1 MTADLLEELTNNAA
15 PLLALVILHSVLITR
30 LRRGDRWVAWLFG
43 LLFGLTTVIGMAFP
57 FTLQTGL
64 IFDGRSVVLALAGF
78 FGGAQVAGIAALIA
92 AAYRVLIGG
101 SGLWMGLGVIA
112 TSTGIG
118 IAGYWLKNSGRLKPR
133 SISFLALGLIVHLC
147 SLLWMLALP
156 AEQRWVVIAGVA
168 LPFLG
173 VLTLSTWAFGHAF
186 QLVES
191 REVALREAG
200 EAEGR
205 FRNLVEG
212 SLVGVYLIQDGRL
225 VYTSPALENIFGYPP
240 GGLLGRPV
248 DDLVMPE
255 DRPLVHDQLASATSD
270 GQHFLRYLVQA
281 RHADGHSFRAEV
293 FGSRVQRDR
302 RPAVVG
308 MLVDVTEREQAAQR
322 LVENERL
329 LRESQQV
336 GRIGSYELRIAEMRW
351 VVSSVVDEIFG
362 ISPDYPH
369 GYKAW
374 VDLLVPE
381 QRAEL
386 IAYLQQ
392 VLAEGGRFDREYQIL
407 RPSDGERRW
416 LHGLGTVEFDPAGR
430 AVRMYGTI
438 QDISSRKE
446 AELAAAASENRFHSL
461 VSAMPDL
468 VWLKDPDGV
477 YLACNPPFERLYG
490 AKEADIL
497 GKTDFDFVDAEQAE
511 FFRQK
516 DREALTAGKSTI
528 NEETLTIAADG
539 RTIQVETIKTPLL
552 DAAGGLVGVLGVA
565 RDITQRKQAELALR
579 RSEELHEEAQRV
591 AQIGHW
597 EMDHGSGRLS
607 WSGQTYRIFERDP
620 RQTPEMSYA
629 LFEQAIHPEDR
640 ERVARAFADSVANR
654 TPYAVTHR
662 LLLGEG
668 RIRYVE
674 ERGETFFAADGS
686 PQRSMGTVQDITL
699 RRTAEIELARELD
712 NTRMM
717 LGTMT
722 DGYVRTDVEGR
733 ILDANPA
740 YCRML
745 GYSHSELVGRHMD
758 ELKRPGA
765 ENEVPERI
773 RRILDAGQLR
783 FTTQHRRKDGG
794 LVDIEAS
801 VVSIAEAEPPQI
813 AAFFRDVTQEKRA
826 ETQYQELVN
835 RIPAGVF
842 RYRTLA
848 DGGRFEYVSPR
859 FAKLLAVDEAE
870 VLAHPERA
878 FQHLGAGDI
887 ALIVELRAAARQ
899 GSQPFVWEGQ
909 LQFGDQSR
917 WLRAEAGATQEANGD
932 LVWHGIVSDVTERQ
946 QLLERLRLDSAVIAS
961 TFESIMVTDLEASVV
976 SVNPAFAEVTG
987 YSAQEVIGQNA
998 RLLKSGRHDIV
1009 FYQEMYRAL
1018 AEVGHW
1024 QGQIWNRR
1032 KTGELYPELLNI
1044 SAVRDHAGRP
1054 THYVGVAS
1062 DISQI
1067 KHSEERL
1074 EHLAHHD
1081 ALTDLPNRLLLGTR
1095 LEYALDRA
1103 RREQVELA
1111 VLFLDLDRFKTV
1123 NDSLGHQIGDQLL
1136 VSVAERLKQTL
1147 AGAGT
1152 LGRLGG
1158 DEFLILLE
1166 DVSSSLAVAQLAQN
1180 LLSALGPPFL
1190 LASGHELFV
1199 QASIGISLF
1208 PADGDRADILIR
1220 NADSAM
1226 FRAKELGRNNSQF
1239 YTEALTVAASERLDI
1254 ETRMR
1259 RGIQNGEFKVW
1270 YQPIYRFS
1278 ERRLVGA
1285 EALIRWQPQDGP
1297 MILPDQF
1304 ISIAED
1310 SGLILELG
1318 RQVLQTSCNDLRIW
1332 LDRGL
1337 KVETLAVNLSAQQ
1350 FRAPDFERVV
1360 ADCMKSA
1367 GVPAQILELEITER
1381 GLMDLGSE
1389 TLAKLSSLKTLGV
1402 RLAIDDFGTGYSS
1415 LAYLKQMPVDKLKID
1430 RSFVQDLP
1438 ADSSDAAIVRAVIAI
1453 AGILHQRVLAEGVET
1468 VEQLEFLRAA
1478 GCDECQGF
1486 LFGRAVPAEQ
1496 FAEQLRL
1503 NHLPAELAGPR

>member
-30 LRRGDRWVAWLFG
+30 LRRGERWVAWLFG
-43 LLFGLTTVIGMAFP
+43 LLFGLTTLIGMAYP

-78 FGGAQVAGIAALIA
+78 FGGPQVAVIAALIA
-92 AAYRVLIGG
+92 AAYRILIGG

-118 IAGYWLKNSGRLKPR
+118 IAGHWLKNSGRLKPR

-156 AEQRWVVIAGVA
+156 EELRWVVISGVA
-168 LPFLG
+168 VPYLG

-191 REVALREAG
+191 REVALREAS

-212 SLVGVYLIQDGRL
+212 SLVGVYLVQDGL
-225 VYTSPALENIFGYPP
+225 FVYTSPALEIVFGYPP

-255 DRPLVHDQLASATSD
+255 DRPLVHDKLASATSD
-270 GQHFLRYLVQA
+270 GEHFLRYLVQA
-281 RHADGHSFRAEV
+281 RHADGHGFRVEV
-293 FGSRVQRDR
+293 FGSRVQRDG

-308 MLVDVTEREQAAQR
+308 MLVDVTDREQAAQR
-322 LVENERL
+322 LVESERL

-336 GRIGSYELRIAEMRW
+336 GRIGSYELRIAERRW
-351 VVSSVVDEIFG
+351 VVSSVVDDIFG
-362 ISPDYPH
+362 ISSDHPH
-369 GYKAW
+369 SYEAW
-374 VDLLVPE
+374 VERVVPE
-381 QRAEL
+381 QRQEL
-386 IAYLQQ
+386 VTYLQQ
-392 VLAEGGRFDREYQIL
+392 VLAAGGRFDREYQIL
-407 RPSDGERRW
+407 RPGDGERRW
-416 LHGLGTVEFDPAGR
+416 LHGLGTVEHDPSGR
-430 AVRMYGTI
+430 PVRMYGTI

-446 AELAAAASENRFHSL
+446 AELAAQASEARFRSL
-461 VSAMPDL
+461 VAAMPDL

-477 YLACNPPFERLYG
+477 YLACNPPFERLFG

-511 FFRQK
+511 FFRRK
-516 DREALTAGKSTI
+516 DREALAAGRPSV

-552 DAAGGLVGVLGVA
+552 DARGELVGVLGVA

-579 RSEELHEEAQRV
+579 HSEDLHEEAQRV

-597 EMDHGSGRLS
+597 QMDHADGRLT
-607 WSGQTYRIFERDP
+607 WSGQTYDIFELDP
-620 RQTPEMSYA
+620 STSELSYE
-629 LFEQAIHPEDR
+629 LFLGAIHPADR
-640 ERVARAFADSVANR
+640 ERVNAAFAESVANR
-654 TPYAVTHR
+654 SPYAVTHR
-662 LLLGEG
+662 LLLPDG
-668 RIRYVE
+668 RIKFVE

-686 PQRSMGTVQDITL
+686 PQRSMGTVQDVTL

-717 LGTMT
+717 LGAMT

-733 ILDANPA
+733 ILDANQA

-745 GYSHSELVGRHMD
+745 GYQRGELVGRRMD

-765 ENEVPERI
+765 ESEVPERI
-773 RRILDAGQLR
+773 RHILDAGQLR
-783 FTTQHRRKDGG
+783 FSTQHRRKDGG

-801 VVSIAEAEPPQI
+801 AVSMAQAEPPQL
-813 AAFFRDVTQEKRA
+813 ACFFRDVTQEKRVEA
-826 ETQYQELVN
+826 QYQELVN

-842 RYRTLA
+842 RYRTVA

-859 FAKLLAVDEAE
+859 FADLLEIDAAE
-870 VLAHPERA
+870 VLAQPEQA
-878 FQHLGAGDI
+878 FEHLAAGDI
-887 ALIVELRAAARQ
+887 ALISTLRAAARE
-899 GSQPFVWEGQ
+899 GAQPFAWEGE
-909 LQFGDQSR
+909 LKLGERTR
-917 WLRAEAGATQEANGD
+917 WLRVEAGATAEANGD

-961 TFESIMVTDLEASVV
+961 TFESIMVTDLAARVV
-976 SVNPAFAEVTG
+976 SVNPAFSEVTG
-987 YSAQEVIGQNA
+987 YGADEVLGRNA
-998 RLLKSGRHDIV
+998 RLLKSGRHDV
-1009 FYQEMYRAL
+1009 SFYQEMYRAL
-1018 AEVGHW
+1018 REAGHW
-1024 QGQIWNRR
+1024 QGQVWNRR
-1032 KTGELYPELLNI
+1032 KTGELFPELLNI
-1044 SAVRDHAGRP
+1044 SVVRDSAGRP

-1081 ALTDLPNRLLLGTR
+1081 ALTDLPNRLMLGTR
-1095 LEYALDRA
+1095 LEYALERA
-1103 RREQVELA
+1103 RREQRELA

-1136 VSVAERLKQTL
+1136 VSVAERLKQSLGT
-1147 AGAGT
+1147 AGI

-1158 DEFLILLE
+1158 DEFLVLLE
-1166 DVSSSLAVAQLAQN
+1166 DMSSSMAVAQLAQT
-1180 LLSALGPPFL
+1180 LLKALEPPFL
-1190 LASGHELFV
+1190 LVSGHELFV
-1199 QASIGISLF
+1199 QASVGISLF
-1208 PADGDRADILIR
+1208 PADGDRAEILIR

-1226 FRAKELGRNNSQF
+1226 FRAKELGRNNYQF
-1239 YTEALTVAASERLDI
+1239 YTRALTLAASERLNI

-1270 YQPIYRFS
+1270 YQPIYRFAD
-1278 ERRLVGA
+1278 RRLIGA
-1285 EALIRWQPQDGP
+1285 EALVRWQPPDGP
-1297 MILPDQF
+1297 MIFPDQF
-1304 ISIAED
+1304 IPVAED
-1310 SGLILELG
+1310 SGMILELG
-1318 RQVLQTSCNDLRIW
+1318 RQVLQTGCADLRGW
-1332 LDRGL
+1332 LDQGL

-1350 FRAPDFERVV
+1350 FRAPNFEQMV
-1360 ADCMKSA
+1360 AASIAAAD
-1367 GVPAQILELEITER
+1367 VPPQILELEITER
-1381 GLMDLGSE
+1381 GLMDLGDE
-1389 TLAKLSSLKTLGV
+1389 TLAKLGALKQAGV

-1430 RSFVQDLP
+1430 RGFVQDLP
-1438 ADSSDAAIVRAVIAI
+1438 RDSSDVAIVQAVIAI

-1468 VEQLEFLRAA
+1468 LEQLEFLRSA

-1486 LFGRAVPAEQ
+1486 LFGRAVPPEQ
-1496 FAEQLRL
+1496 FAEQLRQ
-1503 NHLPAELAGPR
+1503 NRLPDGVGQGS